1 MSFLARLGVVLG
13 LDTAEFSKG
22 LGDAKQQ
29 LRQFETNVKSGMAL
43 AGAAMAAATMKVVQ
57 FADEIKDT
65 AASADVAIGTVLDV
79 GHALQLA
86 GGSAENAGKV
96 LANFNKVVG
105 EAAMGDKAAQ
115 EMFKQLG
122 VSLQDLSQMSIEQLF
137 RKTADALGSMD
148 DNAKRVALGM
158 QAFGRGIR
166 GVDIKGF
173 NDQMEQGHGLT
184 KAQQKAF
191 EDAAAAMDILD
202 NATHN
207 LKVSMVEFMGTG
219 AASFIRFLSEGI
231 NGIGKM
237 IEAMANLLRKFDE
250 WNEKNSQ
257 FTEEY
262 DAWSGRVTGESPY
275 FKPLSKEGESNPSG
289 SGRNVTP
296 YKDTSA
302 ENKLAQL
309 LKQLETLR
317 FMSIEFENQL
327 KLQVQGIEVQ
337 TQTLFM
343 TKNQA
348 EVYQA
353 MYELEKKRAS
363 EVASMEQKRAEAVA
377 AKADKK
383 VIEEIDNQIA
393 KINELSE
400 VYQQRISDA
409 IIANQT
415 LSQSVEGGLLASFQ
429 RFQFAAVDS
438 AHWVEMGVDSVFANM
453 TNAINQFVE
462 TGKFSFADFTKAII
476 QDLIK
481 IQMQMLIT
489 QLFAK
494 AIGFALGSFG
504 GVSGTPYTSAGQMTA
519 GTSMVAGSPMTVTP
533 LGQADGGGV
542 GAGLPYYVGE
552 TGPELFVPS
561 RSGTIIPNKYLG
573 GNDQPQIVYNGP
585 YIQNMSAID
594 TQSATQFLARNKD
607 AVYAANMSASRSI
620 PTSVR

>member
-22 LGDAKQQ
+22 LDESKYK
-29 LRQFETNVKSGMAL
+29 LRQFELGVKGGMVA
-43 AGAAMAAATMKVVQ
+43 AGAAIAAATAKVVT

-65 AASADVAIGTVLDV
+65 AAASDVAISTVLDV

-86 GGSAENAGKV
+86 GGSAENASKV
-96 LANFNKVVG
+96 LSNFNKVVG
-105 EAAMGDKAAQ
+105 EAASGDKAAQ

-122 VSLQDLSQMSIEQLF
+122 VSLKDLSTLSIDELF
-137 RKTADALGSMD
+137 RKTSDSLGKLD
-148 DNAKRVALGM
+148 DNAKRVMLGM
-158 QAFGRGIR
+158 QAFGRGVR
-166 GVDIKGF
+166 GVDLKGF
-173 NDQMEQGHGLT
+173 NDSLSEGHQLT
-184 KAQQKAF
+184 ERQKKAF

-202 NATHN
+202 NSAHN
-207 LKVSMVEFMGTG
+207 LKVSLVELMGTG
-219 AASFIRFLSEGI
+219 MASFIRMLAAGVDGI
-231 NGIGKM
+231 A
-237 IEAMANLLRKFDE
+237 AMAAAMGDLLHKFDQ

-275 FKPLSKEGESNPSG
+275 FKPLSSSEDQTKQTK
-289 SGRNVTP
+289 RTVTP
-296 YKDTSA
+296 YQDKSA
-302 ENKLAQL
+302 ESKLANL

-317 FMSIEFENQL
+317 FMSIEFDNQL
-327 KLQVQGIEVQ
+327 KMQVEGINVQ
-337 TQTLFM
+337 SEMLYM

-353 MYELEKKRAS
+353 MYELEKKRSS

-377 AKADKK
+377 ASADQK
-383 VIEEIDNQIA
+383 VIDEIDRQIA
-393 KINELSE
+393 KINELAE
-400 VYQQRISDA
+400 VYQERISDA
-409 IIANQT
+409 ISANQQ
-415 LSQSVEGGLLASFQ
+415 LAQSFEGGMLASYQ
-429 RFQFAAVDS
+429 KFQFAAIDT

-453 TNAINQFVE
+453 TNAINQFVDS
-462 TGKFSFADFTKAII
+462 GKFSFADFTQAII
-476 QDLIK
+476 KDLIK
-481 IQMQMLIT
+481 IQMQMLLT

-494 AIGFALGSFG
+494 AIGFAFSSFG
-504 GVSGTPYTSAGQMTA
+504 SVGGTPYTSAGQMTA

-552 TGPELFVPS
+552 TGPELFVPN
-561 RSGTIIPNKYLG
+561 RNGTIIPNKYLDG
-573 GNDQPQIVYNGP
+573 SSNQPQIVYNGP
-585 YIQNMSAID
+585 YIANMQAID

-607 AVYAANMSASRSI
+607 AVYAANMSASRSM

>member
-29 LRQFETNVKSGMAL
+29 LRQFESGVKAGMAV

-137 RKTADALGSMD
+137 RKTSDALGSMD

-173 NDQMEQGHGLT
+173 NEQLEEGHGLT

-219 AASFIRFLSEGI
+219 AASFIRFLSEGL

-257 FTEEY
+257 FSEEY

-289 SGRNVTP
+289 TGRKVTP

-309 LKQLETLR
+309 LKQLETLK
-317 FMSIEFENQL
+317 FISIEYENQL
-327 KLQVQGIEVQ
+327 KEQVKGLNVRA
-337 TQTLFM
+337 TLLDM
-343 TKNQA
+343 TKNEG

-353 MYELEKKRAS
+353 LYELEKKRS
-363 EVASMEQKRAEAVA
+363 DEVAKLEEKRKEAVA
-377 AKADKK
+377 AKADRS
-383 VIEEIDNQIA
+383 VLDQIDAEIA
-393 KINELSE
+393 KINELAETYSTQ
-400 VYQQRISDA
+400 VADA
-409 IIANQT
+409 IQRNQE
-415 LSQSVEGGLLASFQ
+415 LYQSMEGGFLASFQ
-429 RFQFAAVDS
+429 KFQFEAVNS
-438 AHWVEMGVDSVFANM
+438 AQWIEMAVDSVFSNM
-453 TNAINQFVE
+453 TSAINQFVE

-481 IQMQMLIT
+481 IQMQMLLT
-489 QLFAK
+489 ALFAK
-494 AIGFALGSFG
+494 AIGFAVGAFST
-504 GVSGTPYTSAGQMTA
+504 TPGISTNTAYAGPPTA
-519 GTSMVAGSPMTVTP
+519 GVAAS
-533 LGQADGGGV
+533 LGRAGGGEV
-542 GAGLPYYVGE
+542 DAGMPYYVGE
-552 TGPELFVPS
+552 RGPELFVPN
-561 RSGTIIPNKYLG
+561 RSGTIVPNGSLM
-573 GNDQPQIVYNGP
+573 NNNQPQIVYNGP

-607 AVYAANMSASRSI
+607 AVYAANFSASRSI